1 MSLNSNKIKFYKTI
15 RFKLTFLYSLIVFLF
30 CGTLVFV
37 FNIYLNNY
45 LNSDPIFQRPPDT
58 LLIKRFPGPDV
69 IVKFDQLQDDEQAVV
84 RAIRQNDLDQIRS
97 ISIYSLIPIALL
109 SFLIGYLVS
118 GRFLNPINKLKK
130 NIDTLTRTDLG
141 KKIPVEIEDEVGGL
155 IMSFNELSSRLK
167 DSFEVQ
173 ERFVQDA
180 SHELKTPLTIIQT
193 NLDTILDD
201 PNATESELKDAINKS
216 LSGVK
221 ELRMLTNYLLDL
233 TVNREVELKKTNLF
247 DLINS
252 QVGTLKQLA
261 KNNGVDL
268 KFSKNSKIKDNALIL
283 ADEISLGRAIFNII
297 ENAIKYFDPELKA
310 GISFVEVSIDVT
322 DNTAIV
328 CISDNGVGIPKELH
342 KKIFERFYRIE
353 KSRNKKLGGFGLG
366 LAISKKTIDELGGK
380 VEVTS
385 QKNDTQFVITL
396 PLLKK

>member
-15 RFKLTFLYSLIVFLF
+15 RFKLTFLYSFIVFLF
-30 CGTLVFV
+30 CGVLVFV
-37 FNIYLNNY
+37 FNLY
-45 LNSDPIFQRPPDT
+45 LNSYLNTDPIFQRPPNT

-84 RAIRQNDLDQIRS
+84 KAIRQNDLDQIRG
-97 ISIYSLIPIALL
+97 ISLYSLLPIALL
-109 SFLIGYLVS
+109 SFLMGYLVS
-118 GRFLNPINKLKK
+118 GRFLNPINKLKI

-155 IMSFNELSSRLK
+155 IMSFNELSERLK

-201 PNATESELKDAINKS
+201 PNATREELKDAINKS

-233 TVNREVELKKTNLF
+233 TVNRDVELKNIDLF
-247 DLINS
+247 SLVNS
-252 QVGTLKQLA
+252 QVNSLKQLA
-261 KNNGVDL
+261 VTNGIDL
-268 KFSKNSKIKDNALIL
+268 KFDEKPKTKFKSIVL

-297 ENAIKYFDPELKA
+297 ENAIKYFDTKLEKGKA
-310 GISFVEVSIDVT
+310 FVEISIENT
-322 DNTAIV
+322 DNTSKIA
-328 CISDNGVGIPKELH
+328 ISDNGVGIPKNLE

-366 LAISKKTIDELGGK
+366 LAISKKTIDDIGGK
-380 VEVTS
+380 VEVIS
-385 QKNDTQFVITL
+385 QKNDTKFVITL